1 VPSRGCYHY
10 DHDEGE
16 DAVCLPRGTVPPG
29 YVLIPRAHLASGIS
43 LEDER
48 GKRAH
53 PEFCRKFGIE

>member
-1 VPSRGCYHY
+1 MTKARMPFVYLGEPFPS
-10 DHDEGE
+10 
-16 DAVCLPRGTVPPG
+16 G
-29 YVLIPRAHLASGIS
+29 YVLTPRAHLASGTS